1 MNKKLTIIIAP
12 NEDGFGTS
20 GWAVRLAKELAR
32 QGEERISKIKI
43 VVATHKLENFHKDR
57 YSNLPIDVRVV
68 RLNQGANRIEL
79 TKKKDGSVD
88 ISSSIRQAVLTY
100 SESRAE
106 YASELMRHGV
116 LESADLVIDFGV
128 PQMVRAV
135 YNENRLRAPGPSRS
149 VIGVTVL
156 DHVWSLSL
164 RKMILGDPISY
175 RLTENI
181 ENALTDIR
189 NDEALTQETF
199 LFAEPISQPDYY
211 EYWRGTLGRLPK
223 VIRGCLGGPLS
234 TLEYV
239 KDSEFAQLRSQSEAK
254 DECPPEAYQKARQYA
269 KQILGINNDQPTLFV
284 SGGGTCVWDEVLKKL
299 IDDYESSVPTYNT
312 VVYSP
317 AEVERRGI
325 HLRGQGGVEKGL
337 LGNNE
342 KFIFIG
348 QTVGETHHVL
358 FPAFDLVLTRAGGGT
373 VNDALACGVPLRLV
387 EELGMWQVE
396 QIRQSCLR
404 MRVAE
409 GIELEDFKE
418 SPRACVESQKGE
430 LNKLEDRRAR
440 ALALPN
446 HREIWLVREL
456 MKLTKAGST

>member
-1 MNKKLTIIIAP
+1 MNKKVTIIIAP

-20 GWAVRLAKELAR
+20 AWTVRLVKELAL

-43 VVATHKLENFHKDR
+43 VVATHKLENFHKGR
-57 YSNLPIDVRVV
+57 YFNTPIDIQVI

-88 ISSSIRQAVLTY
+88 IPNSIQQAVLTY
-100 SESRAE
+100 AESRAK
-106 YASELMRHGV
+106 YASELMRQNL

-128 PQMVRAV
+128 PQLVRAV
-135 YNENRLRAPGPSRS
+135 YNENLLRALRPNSP

-164 RKMILGDPISY
+164 RQIIMSDPSFG

-181 ENALTDIR
+181 EDALMDMR

-211 EYWRGTLGRLPK
+211 EYWRSTLGRCPK
-223 VIRGCLGGPLS
+223 IIRGGLGGPLS

-239 KDSEFAQLRSQSEAK
+239 KDSEFAQLRSQFEAK
-254 DECPPEAYQKARQYA
+254 DECPPEAYEKARQYA
-269 KQILGINNDQPTLFV
+269 KQILGVNNDYPTLFV

-299 IDDYESSVPTYNT
+299 IDDYERSEPAYNT

-325 HLRGQGGVEKGL
+325 CLRKEGRVEKGVL
-337 LGNNE
+337 RNNE
-342 KFIFIG
+342 KLIFVG
-348 QTVGETHHVL
+348 QTVGETHHVV

-373 VNDALACGVPLRLV
+373 VNDALTCGVPLMLV
-387 EELGMWQVE
+387 EEPGMWQVE

-404 MRVAE
+404 MQVAE
-409 GIELEDFKE
+409 GVKLDDFKK
-418 SPRACVESQKGE
+418 SPRACVESQEGE
-430 LNKLEDRRAR
+430 LKKLEDRRAR
-440 ALALPN
+440 VLALPN
-446 HREIWLVREL
+446 HREIWLAREL
-456 MKLTKAGST
+456 MKRTRAGAA

>member
-1 MNKKLTIIIAP
+1 MIKKLTIIIAP

-20 GWAVRLAKELAR
+20 AWAVRLVKELAL
-32 QGEERISKIKI
+32 QGGGCISKIKI
-43 VVATHKLENFHKDR
+43 VVATHKLENFHKGR
-57 YSNLPIDVRVV
+57 YSNLPVDVRVA

-79 TKKKDGSVD
+79 TKNKDGSVD

-100 SESRAE
+100 AESRAE
-106 YASELMRHGV
+106 YASELMRHGI
-116 LESADLVIDFGV
+116 LKSADLVIDFGV

-135 YNENRLRAPGPSRS
+135 YKENLLRASGPSS
-149 VIGVTVL
+149 PVIGVTVL

-164 RKMILGDPISY
+164 RKIILSDPSLG

-181 ENALTDIR
+181 ENALVDIR

-211 EYWRGTLGRLPK
+211 EYWRGTLGRVPK
-223 VIRGCLGGPLS
+223 VIAGGFGGPLC

-239 KDSEFAQLRSQSEAK
+239 KDSESAQLRSQCQSSE
-254 DECPPEAYQKARQYA
+254 ECPPKAYEKARRYA
-269 KQILGINNDQPTLFV
+269 KQILGINNDHPTLFV

-299 IDDYESSVPTYNT
+299 IDDYESSVPAYNT

-325 HLRGQGGVEKGL
+325 SLGRQGRVEKGI
-337 LGNNE
+337 LGNE
-342 KFIFIG
+342 ERLIFIG

-373 VNDALACGVPLRLV
+373 VNDALACGVPLMLV
-387 EELGMWQVE
+387 EEPGMWQVE

-404 MRVAE
+404 MQVAK
-409 GIELEDFKE
+409 GVRLEVFKE

-430 LNKLEDRRAR
+430 LNKLEAQRAKV
-440 ALALPN
+440 LALPN

-456 MKLTKAGST
+456 MKLAKADPT

>member
-20 GWAVRLAKELAR
+20 AWAVRLVKELAL
-32 QGEERISKIKI
+32 QGEERISKIEI
-43 VVATHKLENFHKDR
+43 VVATHKLENFHKGR

-79 TKKKDGSVD
+79 AKKKDGSVD

-100 SESRAE
+100 AESRAE
-106 YASELMRHGV
+106 YASELMRHAI
-116 LESADLVIDFGV
+116 LESADLVVDFGV

-135 YNENRLRAPGPSRS
+135 YEENLLRAPGSTGP

-164 RKMILGDPISY
+164 RKMILSDPSLG
-175 RLTENI
+175 RLTERI
-181 ENALTDIR
+181 ENALADIR
-189 NDEALTQETF
+189 NDEALTQEAF
-199 LFAEPISQPDYY
+199 LFAEPISQPHYY

-223 VIRGCLGGPLS
+223 VIRGGLGGPLS

-239 KDSEFAQLRSQSEAK
+239 KDSEFVQLRSQWEAK
-254 DECPPEAYQKARQYA
+254 EECPPKAYEKARQYA
-269 KQILGINNDQPTLFV
+269 KQILGVNNEHPTMFA

-299 IDDYESSVPTYNT
+299 IDDYEKSEPAYNT
-312 VVYSP
+312 VVFSP

-325 HLRGQGGVEKGL
+325 SLRKQGRVEKGI

-342 KFIFIG
+342 RLIFIG

-373 VNDALACGVPLRLV
+373 VNDALACGVPLMLV
-387 EELGMWQVE
+387 EEPGMWQVE

-404 MRVAE
+404 MQVAE
-409 GIELEDFKE
+409 GVELKDFKE
-418 SPRACVESQKGE
+418 SPRACIESQKGE

-440 ALALPN
+440 VLALPN
-446 HREIWLVREL
+446 HREIGLVREL
-456 MKLTKAGST
+456 MKLTKAGAT